1 MRKTGLFVAMAVLGV
16 VFTVT
21 GCNGQNSE
29 NSNLTEEEMQEIGE
43 ELNSINDKLVES
55 LEKVME

>member
-1 MRKTGLFVAMAVLGV
+1 MKKTGLFVAMAVLGV
-16 VFTVT
+16 VFAVT